1 MKKSQNDTDIAHV
14 VEGSLLIM
22 IERHDMMYMYC
33 TYICLPI
40 VFVPNVFDVL

>member
-22 IERHDMMYMYC
+22 IERHMMYMYC